1 MPPTPKQ
8 GECQLLLEPS
18 QQMGRFQGNA
28 GETGEVFYT
37 PEGCRMG
44 GHGGP
49 EASPGRV
56 LMGIAFLRSP
66 TVFIPDSGSWV
77 AQRKEGKY

>member
-1 MPPTPKQ
+1 MLVRREKSSRPLRAVEWA
-8 GECQLLLEPS
+8 G
-18 QQMGRFQGNA
+18 MGVPRPA
-28 GETGEVFYT
+28 G
-37 PEGCRMG
+37 P
-44 GHGGP
+44 
-49 EASPGRV
+49 V